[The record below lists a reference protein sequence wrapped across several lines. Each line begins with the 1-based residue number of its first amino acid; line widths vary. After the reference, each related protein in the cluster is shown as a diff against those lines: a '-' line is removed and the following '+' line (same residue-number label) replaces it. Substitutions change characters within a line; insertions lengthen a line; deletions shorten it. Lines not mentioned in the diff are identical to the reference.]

1 MNKHFEELAERC
13 GTYIA
18 PHNNEVTWKEID
30 FLCEQVVRE
39 CADWMKTTVVNGD
52 CVAEALLNRFDING

>member
-1 MNKHFEELAERC
+1 MNKHFEELSERC

-39 CADWMKTTVVNGD
+39 CAEWMKANVVNGENI
-52 CVAEALLNRFDING
+52 AEALLNRFDITQ